1 MRLFSFLA
9 FLVALGTGIFI
20 LYLLSRYTLD
30 RRSGFIRSFLRNV
43 LFFNLLIIAGLFFN
57 IIDWF
62 LINDLSPHSYLWSQ
76 TGILI
81 SLTILK
87 FLWLYSFLEM
97 NRCII
102 DLSLSKRFKRIYIY
116 VCGFFT
122 VLLTTA
128 FVNVDNPFRFMLTR
142 FLLVF
147 IETVIIASAFGAIL
161 KLLKSEVRQE
171 KNNRN
176 KGILLFSGLYLIL
189 FSIILVSLTLG
200 LFVDREHA
208 DMYTLVNAFTMIF
221 YNFLPLIWLRRF
233 GGLLGKNEI
242 LGKDFDL
249 SKDVFDRFRIS
260 AREREIIQLIC
271 QGKSNREIARDLF
284 ITQQTV
290 KDHNKNIFRKTGVK
304 NRVQLVNLFR
314 VFDYSGHDLEI

>member
-9 FLVALGTGIFI
+9 FWVALGAGLLI
-20 LYLLSRYTLD
+20 LYLLSRYSLD
-30 RRSGFIRSFLRNV
+30 RRSGFIRSFLRNI

-62 LINDLSPHSYLWSQ
+62 LKGDISPQFYLWSQ

-81 SLTILK
+81 VLTVLK

-97 NRCII
+97 NRRII
-102 DLSLSKRFKRIYIY
+102 DLSLSKSFQRIYIY
-116 VCGFFT
+116 LCAFFM
-122 VLLTTA
+122 VLLTLA
-128 FVNVDNPFRFMLTR
+128 FVNVNNPFRVMLTR

-147 IETVIIASAFGAIL
+147 IETIIIASAFGAIL
-161 KLLKSEVRQE
+161 QLLKNESRQK
-171 KNNRN
+171 KNKRN

-189 FSIILVSLTLG
+189 FSIILVSLTLR
-200 LFVDREHA
+200 LFIDREHA
-208 DMYTLVNAFTMIF
+208 DVYTLVNVLTMIL

-233 GGLLGKNEI
+233 GGLLGMNEI
-242 LGKDFDL
+242 SGKSFDVSL
-249 SKDVFDRFRIS
+249 DLCERFGIS
-260 AREREIIQLIC
+260 AREQEIIQQVC

-284 ITQQTV
+284 ISQQTV

-314 VFDYSGHDLEI
+314 NPD

>member
-9 FLVALGTGIFI
+9 FWIALGTGILI
-20 LYLLSRYTLD
+20 LYLLSRYSLD
-30 RRSGFIRSFLRNV
+30 RRSSFIRSFLRNI

-57 IIDWF
+57 ILDWF
-62 LINDLSPHSYLWSQ
+62 LKDDLSLQFYLWSQ

-81 SLTILK
+81 VLTVLK

-97 NRCII
+97 NRRII
-102 DLSLSKRFKRIYIY
+102 DLSLSKSFRRIYLY
-116 VCGFFT
+116 LSVFFL
-122 VLLTTA
+122 VLLTIA
-128 FVNVDNPFRFMLTR
+128 FVNVENPFRLMLTR

-147 IETVIIASAFGAIL
+147 IETIIIASAFGAIL
-161 KLLKSEVRQE
+161 QLLRSETRQE
-171 KNNRN
+171 KKERN

-189 FSIILVSLTLG
+189 FSIILVSLTLS
-200 LFVDREHA
+200 LFIDREHA
-208 DMYTLVNAFTMIF
+208 DMYTLVNVLTMIL

-233 GGLLGKNEI
+233 GGLLGMNEI
-242 LGKDFDL
+242 SGKSFNISNDM
-249 SKDVFDRFRIS
+249 FDRFGIS
-260 AREREIIQLIC
+260 AREREIIHQVC

-284 ITQQTV
+284 ISQQTV

-314 VFDYSGHDLEI
+314 NSE